1 MQRPY
6 GSPSSYGDRLRG
18 ALSLDPRTYR
28 EVEQDVDA
36 NGQAAMTVVI
46 AALASGIGA
55 ITSGDWLRNAVGI
68 VFSSVL
74 EWVVFAFVAYF
85 VGTTLFSTMQTSV
98 TPGQVL
104 RTVGFAQAPKF
115 FAILGIVPLLGWL
128 VGIVVFIWFILA
140 AITALREAFEFD
152 TPRAIGTGLVA
163 LIGILI
169 VEIILGV
176 FFGISSALFGAVGS
190 ALHF

>member
-55 ITSGDWLRNAVGI
+55 ITSRDWLRNTLGI

-104 RTVGFAQAPKF
+104 RTIGFAQAPKF

-128 VGIVVFIWFILA
+128 VSLVVFIWFIVA

-152 TPRAIGTGLVA
+152 TARAVGTGIVA

>member
-1 MQRPY
+1 M
-6 GSPSSYGDRLRG
+6 RG

-55 ITSGDWLRNAVGI
+55 ITSRDWLRNTLGI

-104 RTVGFAQAPKF
+104 RTIGFAQAPKF

-128 VGIVVFIWFILA
+128 VSLVVFIWFIVA

-152 TPRAIGTGLVA
+152 TARAVGTGIVA